1 MRGTRRWLDMLV
13 PALLL
18 LGALALRIDDGPW
31 VQRLRL
37 MLFDTY
43 QTLAPR
49 TFQSAPV
56 RIVDIDEE
64 SLARIGQWPWPRSVL
79 AELVDRLRAAGA
91 VTVGFDILLAEPDRT
106 APRNLAEQWGDAPAI
121 APLRE
126 ALLGLPD
133 PDALLAAALQRMP
146 TVGVFAL
153 GNQPRFDRPPRPAGM
168 SFAGDDPL
176 QFVPSFTGAT
186 APLVPFGAAYA
197 GLGFSNFVPDADG
210 IVRRVPLLA
219 QYDGEIYPSFAAE
232 MLRVAQGAAGH
243 LVKSSGASGETS
255 FGAATGIVGMRVGA
269 AEIPTDATGSLLL
282 YDSGHRP
289 ERFLPAWQVLDGSI
303 DAAFIAG
310 HLVLVGTSASGL
322 RDIRTTPLEP
332 ALGGVEIHA
341 QLLEQALT
349 GDFLYRP
356 DWADGAEILYLLL
369 IGVAT
374 ILLIRRSGA
383 AQTALVAA
391 GMVALSLLLSWA
403 AFHYERWLVDPLSP
417 CVAALAVYLAG
428 SLLGYMRTEGERQQ
442 IRSQF
447 RQYVSPALVD
457 RLSRHPEAL
466 RLGGETR
473 ELTILF
479 SDIRGFTDIAERL
492 DPEAL
497 TRLINGFLTPMTR
510 VIQSKSGT
518 IDKYIGDCVMAFWNA
533 PLSDADHARHALE
546 AALAMRAA
554 LADLNERW
562 IADARKAGATFEP
575 LAIGIGINTGRCS
588 VGNFGSDQRFD
599 YSVLGDSV
607 NLASRL
613 EGLSRLY
620 GTDIVVGAATAAAA
634 PDFAL
639 IEIDRVRVKGRAQ
652 PEAIHALLGDAGV
665 AGTPDFAAMWANFGA
680 LLAAYR
686 NRDFAAARAAI
697 RQGRGAAPAL
707 APVYDLYEDRIA
719 IYEGDPPVAGWDG
732 VFEARTKTG

>member
-1 MRGTRRWLDMLV
+1 MRATRRWLDILI
-13 PALLL
+13 PAALL
-18 LGALALRIDDGPW
+18 LGALALRIDDGTW

-37 MLFDTY
+37 MLFDSY

-49 TFQSAPV
+49 TYQSAPV

-91 VTVGFDILLAEPDRT
+91 ATVGFDILLAEPDRT
-106 APRNLAEQWGDAPAI
+106 APRNLADQLRGAASIDAI
-121 APLRE
+121 RE
-126 ALLGLPD
+126 ALLDLPD

-153 GNQPRFDRPPRPAGM
+153 GNQPRRDTLARPAGM

-176 QFVPSFTGAT
+176 LFVPKFTGAT
-186 APLVPFGAAYA
+186 AVLDMFSTSYA

-219 QYDGEIYPSFAAE
+219 QYDGKLYPSFVAE
-232 MLRVAQGAAGH
+232 ILRVAQGASSH
-243 LVKSSGASGETS
+243 LVKSSGASGEQS
-255 FGAATGIVGMRVGA
+255 FGAATGIVGLRIGA
-269 AEIPTDATGSLLL
+269 AEVPTDASGSLLL
-282 YDSGHRP
+282 YDSGHRA
-289 ERFLPAWQVLDGSI
+289 ERFLPAWQVLDGSA
-303 DAAFIAG
+303 DAALLAG

-341 QLLEQALT
+341 QLIEQVLT
-349 GDFLYRP
+349 GDYLYRP
-356 DWADGAEILYLLL
+356 DWADGAETVYLLL
-369 IGVAT
+369 IGLAMIV
-374 ILLIRRSGA
+374 LIRRSGA
-383 AQTALVAA
+383 LRTALVA
-391 GMVALSLLLSWA
+391 GGIVALSLLLSWA

-417 CVAALAVYLAG
+417 CIAALAVYLAG
-428 SLLGYMRTEGERQQ
+428 SLLGYLRTESERQQ

-447 RQYVSPALVD
+447 RQYVSPDLVD

-510 VIQSKSGT
+510 VIQENGGT
-518 IDKYIGDCVMAFWNA
+518 IDKYIGDCIMAFWNA
-533 PLSDADHARHALE
+533 PLSDEDHAHHALE

-562 IADARKAGATFEP
+562 VGDAAREGRAFEP
-575 LAIGIGINTGRCS
+575 LRVGIGINTGRCS
-588 VGNFGSDQRFD
+588 VGNFGSEQRFD

-613 EGLSRLY
+613 EALSRLY
-620 GTDIVVGAATAAAA
+620 GTDIVVGAATASAV

-639 IEIDRVRVKGRAQ
+639 IEIDRVRVKGRAR
-652 PEAIHALLGDAGV
+652 PEAIHALLGDAAFAKTSAFRAMQESFMSMLDRYRAADW
-665 AGTPDFAAMWANFGA
+665 AG
-680 LLAAYR
+680 
-686 NRDFAAARAAI
+686 ARAAI
-697 RQGRGAAPAL
+697 RQGREIAPAL
-707 APVYDLYEDRIA
+707 APICDLYEDRIA
-719 IYEGDPPVAGWDG
+719 AYEGDPPAAGWDG
-732 VFEARTKTG
+732 VFEARTKAG

>member
-1 MRGTRRWLDMLV
+1 MRGTRRWLDILI

-18 LGALALRIDDGPW
+18 MGALALRIDDGSA

-37 MLFDTY
+37 MLFDSY
-43 QTLAPR
+43 QALAPR
-49 TFQSAPV
+49 SYQSAPV

-91 VTVGFDILLAEPDRT
+91 VTVGLDILLAEPDRT

-121 APLRE
+121 APIRD
-126 ALLGLPD
+126 ALLELPD
-133 PDALLAAALQRMP
+133 PDVLLAAALARMQ

-153 GNQPRFDRPPRPAGM
+153 GNQPRRDHPPRPAGF

-176 QFVPSFTGAT
+176 RFVPSFDGAT
-186 APLVPFGAAYA
+186 APLALFGIGYA
-197 GLGFSNFVPDADG
+197 GVGFSNFVPDPDG

-219 QYDGEIYPSFAAE
+219 QYDGDLYPSFAAE
-232 MLRVAQGAAGH
+232 ILRVAQGASSH
-243 LVKSSGASGETS
+243 LVKSSGASGEMS
-255 FGAATGIVGMRVGA
+255 FGAATGIVQMRIGA
-269 AEIPTDATGSLLL
+269 AEIPTDASGSLLL

-289 ERFLPAWQVLDGSI
+289 ERFLPAWQILDGSA
-303 DAAFIAG
+303 DAALIAG

-341 QLLEQALT
+341 QLLEQMIT
-349 GDFLYRP
+349 GDYLYRP
-356 DWADGAEILYLLL
+356 DWANGAEIVYLLL
-369 IGVAT
+369 IGAT
-374 ILLIRRSGA
+374 MILLIRRSGA
-383 AQTALVAA
+383 VRTALVGA
-391 GMVALSLLLSWA
+391 GIVALSLLLSWA

-417 CVAALAVYLAG
+417 CIAALAVYLAG
-428 SLLGYMRTEGERQQ
+428 SLLGYLRTEGERQQ

-510 VIQSKSGT
+510 VIQDKGGT
-518 IDKYIGDCVMAFWNA
+518 IDKYIGDCIMAFWNA

-546 AALAMRAA
+546 AALAMRTS
-554 LADLNERW
+554 LAELNENW
-562 IADARKAGATFEP
+562 IAEAAKTGGVFQA
-575 LAIGIGINTGRCS
+575 LAIGLGINTGRCS
-588 VGNFGSDQRFD
+588 VGNFGSEQRFD

-613 EGLSRLY
+613 ESLSRLY
-620 GTDIVVGAATAAAA
+620 GIDIVIGAETAAAA
-634 PDFAL
+634 AEFAL
-639 IEIDRVRVKGRAQ
+639 VEIDRVRVKGRAQ
-652 PEAIHALLGDAGV
+652 PEAIHALLGDAEFAQSQSFIQTRAKFV
-665 AGTPDFAAMWANFGA
+665 AMLD
-680 LLAAYR
+680 AYR
-686 NRDFAAARAAI
+686 NRNWDAARAAI
-697 RQGRGAAPAL
+697 SEARDSEPAL

-719 IYEGDPPVAGWDG
+719 AYEGDPPPAGWDG